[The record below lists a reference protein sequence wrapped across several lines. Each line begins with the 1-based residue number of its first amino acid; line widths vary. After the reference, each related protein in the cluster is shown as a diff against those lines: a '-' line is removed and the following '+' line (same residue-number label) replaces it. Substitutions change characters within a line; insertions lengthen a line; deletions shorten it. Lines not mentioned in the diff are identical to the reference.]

1 MICQIYGGEHIR
13 NFYETKCKTNVYK
26 CKFVAQKES
35 SLSTKRCLFKIFF
48 FKNVFDINKN
58 TYFSAEL
65 NNF

>member
-1 MICQIYGGEHIR
+1 MVANIS
-13 NFYETKCKTNVYK
+13 ETFMKQNVKQDVYK
-26 CKFVAQKES
+26 RKFVAQKES

>member
-1 MICQIYGGEHIR
+1 MVANIS
-13 NFYETKCKTNVYK
+13 ETFMKQNVKQDVYK

-48 FKNVFDINKN
+48 LKNVFDIDKN